1 MHSTLL
7 ISTLLAST
15 AVAFPGMAG
24 IAGKRRAYTPG
35 SPVVAR
41 AATSSTASSSAAASS
56 YPAWHPATDG
66 EVRSPCPG
74 LNTLANHDICPRSGK
89 GYTIPILTAC
99 MAEGMNIGADFAL
112 FVGSAGIASNPNPLD
127 LSFDL
132 DMLASHD
139 HVIEHDA
146 SLSRADASTGNDY
159 SFNQTIW
166 DTVKAYYGHTSPGVA
181 TLTEAAKAKF
191 MRVTTEDAADPA
203 FSYGPVQ
210 FIFSYGESALYLS
223 VMGNASTGDAP
234 TAFVNSL
241 FEDERL
247 PYEQGWTK
255 PSEVISLALL
265 GDLAVRLN
273 IANGEEVP
281 EGLVVGEHSLKAA
294 LLGLD
299 PVSGQVVN
307 SAAQTVAG
315 LTGALSQLGS
325 A

>member
-7 ISTLLAST
+7 LSTLLAST
-15 AVAFPGMAG
+15 AIAFPGMAG
-24 IAGKRRAYTPG
+24 IAGKRRAYTPPG
-35 SPVVAR
+35 SPIERR
-41 AATSSTASSSAAASS
+41 AAASSTSS
-56 YPAWHPATDG
+56 YPAWHPPTDG

-74 LNTLANHDICPRSGK
+74 LNTLANHNICPRSGK
-89 GYTIPILTAC
+89 GYTIPILTKC

-112 FVGSAGIASNPNPLD
+112 IVGSAGIASNPNPLD

-132 DMLASHD
+132 DMLDSHD
-139 HVIEHDA
+139 HLIEHDA
-146 SLSRADASTGNDY
+146 SLSRQDAYFGNDH

-166 DTVKAYYGHTSPGVA
+166 DTVKAYYGSDGVA
-181 TLTEAAKAKF
+181 SLTEAAKAKF
-191 MRVTTEDAADPA
+191 MRVTTEDARDPE

-210 FIFSYGESALYLS
+210 FILSYGETALYLS
-223 VMGNASTGDAP
+223 VMGDATTGDAP
-234 TAFVNSL
+234 VDYVNSL

-247 PYEQGWTK
+247 PYEQGWVPPKEPVT
-255 PSEVISLALL
+255 LAVL

-273 IANGEEVP
+273 VANNEEVP
-281 EGLVVGEHSLKAA
+281 EGLIIGTHSLQAA

-307 SAAQTVAG
+307 SAAQVVGG
-315 LTGALSQLGS
+315 LTGALKLLDS